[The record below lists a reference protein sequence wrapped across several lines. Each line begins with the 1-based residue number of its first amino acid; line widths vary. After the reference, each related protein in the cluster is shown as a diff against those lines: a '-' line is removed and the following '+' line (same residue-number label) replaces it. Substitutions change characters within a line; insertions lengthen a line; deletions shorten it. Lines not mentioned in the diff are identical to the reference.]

1 MLNFAAICPH
11 PPLIIPEIGGSQTV
25 LAKKTID
32 ALEKLAKEFKKV
44 APETIIIISPHG
56 PMRYDKFTINFED
69 SFRGSFSDFGTS
81 DANDCTF
88 SNNLALAKLIFSE
101 LRKKHFPLE
110 VLRESRVDHG
120 VLIPLFHLLKNLDW
134 KPKII
139 PLTYTA
145 LDWQTHFNFG
155 KFISEVV
162 DNIDQSVAIIASG
175 DMSHRLTEDAPAGF
189 SPYGIKFD
197 QTLIELLKKKE
208 TSKIMNLNPD
218 FCEEAGECALRSI
231 IIALGAL
238 ETHRYTFKQLSYES
252 PVGVGYLVGHWKINQ

>member
-11 PPLIIPEIGGSQTV
+11 PPLIVPEIGGSQTS
-25 LAKKTID
+25 LAKKTVD
-32 ALEKLAKEFKKV
+32 ALETLAKEFKRV
-44 APETIIIISPHG
+44 APETVIIISPHG

-69 SFRGSFSDFGTS
+69 HFKGSFSDFGATNS
-81 DANDCTF
+81 DFNFT
-88 SNNLALAKLIFSE
+88 NNPELAKLIFSE
-101 LRKKHFPLE
+101 LRKKHFPIE
-110 VLRESRVDHG
+110 VVRESNVDHG
-120 VLIPLFHLLKNLDW
+120 VLIPLYYLLKEMDW

-139 PLTYTA
+139 PLTYTS
-145 LDWQTHFNFG
+145 LDWETHHNFG
-155 KFISEVV
+155 KFISDVI

-208 TSKIMNLNPD
+208 TSKILNLNPD
-218 FCEEAGECALRSI
+218 FCEEAGECGLRSI

-238 ETHRYTFKQLSYES
+238 EKHKYSFKQLSYEG
-252 PVGVGYLVGHWKINQ
+252 PIGVGYLVGHWKIT

>member
-11 PPLIIPEIGGSQTV
+11 PPLIIPEIGGSQII

-32 ALEKLAKEFKKV
+32 ALETLAKEFKRA

-69 SFRGSFSDFGTS
+69 HFKGSFSDFGVTNS
-81 DANDCTF
+81 DYNFT
-88 SNNLALAKLIFSE
+88 NNPELAKLIFSE

-110 VLRESRVDHG
+110 VIRESTVDHG
-120 VLIPLFHLLKNLDW
+120 VLIPLHYLLKEIDW
-134 KPKII
+134 RPKII

-145 LDWQTHFNFG
+145 LDWETHFNFG
-155 KFISEVV
+155 KFINEVV
-162 DNIDQSVAIIASG
+162 DNIDQDVAIIASG

-197 QTLIELLKKKE
+197 QTLIKLLKKKE
-208 TSKIMNLNPD
+208 TAKIMNLNPD
-218 FCEEAGECALRSI
+218 FCEEAGECGLRSI
-231 IIALGAL
+231 LITLGAL
-238 ETHRYTFKQLSYES
+238 EEHKYTFKQLSYEG
-252 PVGVGYLVGHWKINQ
+252 PIGVGYLVGHWKIT